1 MNNNAPSTDK
11 IDALGAAIAA
21 SANPAELLQAVVRRL
36 ADLSHLPRDVTAAAL
51 HKAAAE
57 WDDMQPIRQSAPH
70 A

>member
-1 MNNNAPSTDK
+1 MTKHAASTDK

-36 ADLSHLPRDVTAAAL
+36 ADLSRLPSDVTAATL
-51 HKAAAE
+51 RKAAAE
-57 WDDMQPIRQSAPH
+57 WDDMQPISTPAPN